1 MQKVLDRSLTVKE
14 KEQFYNQINELI
26 LDGDITKITGPEQAD
41 QFVENLRKKGVDE
54 RNCTKNYN
62 NRR

>member
-41 QFVENLRKKGVDE
+41 QFVENLR
-54 RNCTKNYN
+54 
-62 NRR
+62 